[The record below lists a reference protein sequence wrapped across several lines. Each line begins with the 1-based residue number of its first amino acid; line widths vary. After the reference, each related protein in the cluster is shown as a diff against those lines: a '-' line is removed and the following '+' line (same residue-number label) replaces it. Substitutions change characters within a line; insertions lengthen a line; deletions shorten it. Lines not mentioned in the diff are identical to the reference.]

1 MDNEDLA
8 SASGSGFPSGM
19 KKKQKLDD
27 SVDDKHKAVVDSF
40 PQEEEEEEENEE
52 VVEKRRYRSMAKVAI
67 GYLINPTVENSTIT
81 EMVHIVCP
89 TFSLDTSKLQT
100 AILEL
105 YREGKEKIKN
115 LLKDAQGKLTLSC
128 EWMVLGDWKW
138 TSEDIVG
145 PILHQD
151 FLVVS
156 VYFADES
163 FKMRKWILAYHPHP
177 PEDMK
182 VKDVYLDSFKNVV
195 KDYEIES
202 KVSTLLV
209 PNDVDLGLDGFR
221 KWIEERGRESQINS
235 NVFLIYCCSDIFRLM
250 VDDMYK
256 DIRMSWLMDRV
267 RILLGWESDG
277 RLYPT
282 HWTHTLHKLQTAV
295 DMEARDV
302 FEEKKYDYYD
312 HPSDEEWIRIRT
324 FCKLAGCIYKV
335 AKELFDGEYPTA
347 NVYFHLLAELRLMLN
362 QEVKNGDGE
371 YFLSKAKEVSERFDK
386 YWNEMFLVLA
396 TASVL
401 DPRFKM
407 KYLDFYCSKNSDE
420 GLKAETVV
428 DHLRSVYTCYRASDT
443 RPQLER
449 AVEPTPRCFMY
460 MFEDELEEVEE
471 KKYLDFYCSK
481 NSDEGLKA
489 ETVVDHLRSVYTCYR
504 ASDTRPQLERA
515 VEPTP
520 RCFMYM
526 FEDELEEVEEK
537 KPDGYGDFAFFQ
549 EYLKFEGCSREFHES
564 ELDAY
569 FREPVLEW
577 SKDFDALDWW
587 RKESSKYPIL
597 SRVARDVLS
606 IPVSRGTSTRAYVAD
621 KRECPE
627 FIVSL
632 EGELLNA
639 MMCGESWPAT
649 LIWPSR
655 F

>member
-1 MDNEDLA
+1 
-8 SASGSGFPSGM
+8 M

-27 SVDDKHKAVVDSF
+27 SADDKPKAVVDST
-40 PQEEEEEEENEE
+40 PLEEEDEDEE

-67 GYLINPTVENSTIT
+67 GNLINPTVENSTIT
-81 EMVHIVCP
+81 EMIHIVCP
-89 TFSLDTSKLQT
+89 TFSLDTTKLQT

-115 LLKDAQGKLTLSC
+115 LLKDARGKLTLSC

-177 PEDMK
+177 PKDMK
-182 VKDVYLDSFKNVV
+182 AKDVYVDSFKNVV

-209 PNDVDLGLDGFR
+209 PNCDDGLK
-221 KWIEERGRESQINS
+221 KWIDERGEMD
-235 NVFLIYCCSDIFRLM
+235 LIYCCSDIFRLM

-282 HWTHTLHKLQTAV
+282 HWTHTLNKLQAAV
-295 DMEARDV
+295 DLEARDV
-302 FEEKKYDYYD
+302 FEEEKYDYYD
-312 HPSDEEWIRIRT
+312 HPSDEEWVSIRT

-347 NVYFHLLAELRLMLN
+347 NVYFHLLVELRVMLN
-362 QEVKNGDGE
+362 EEIKNGDGE
-371 YFLSKAKEVSERFDK
+371 YFLRKGKEVSERFDK

-407 KYLDFYCSKNSDE
+407 KYLDFYCCKNSDE
-420 GLKAETVV
+420 GSKGETVL
-428 DHLRSVYTCYRASDT
+428 DYLRNLYSCYAASDT
-443 RPQLER
+443 RPQPEH
-449 AVEPTPRCFMY
+449 AAEPTPWCFMY
-460 MFEDELEEVEE
+460 MFEDESEEEEE
-471 KKYLDFYCSK
+471 K
-481 NSDEGLKA
+481 
-489 ETVVDHLRSVYTCYR
+489 
-504 ASDTRPQLERA
+504 
-515 VEPTP
+515 
-520 RCFMYM
+520 
-526 FEDELEEVEEK
+526 K

-549 EYLKFEGCSREFHES
+549 EYLKFEGCSREFRES
-564 ELDAY
+564 ELDSY
-569 FREPVLEW
+569 FKEPVLEW

-606 IPVSRGTSTRAYVAD
+606 IPVSRGTSNRAYVAD

-655 F
+655 Y